1 MYVRLEIV
9 DFVTI
14 DKYNGKIQI
23 GICFNLDNVLEL
35 RQE

>member
-9 DFVTI
+9 NFVTF

-23 GICFNLDNVLEL
+23 DICFNLDNA
-35 RQE
+35 